1 MTDYKDFSIQRTV
14 AELGKLLDDIDQTFA
29 QIKSTKSEKRKS
41 QLRKRIEKKNLEIK
55 QLTERNKNANR
66 KN

>member
-14 AELGKLLDDIDQTFA
+14 AELGKLLDDIDQTFD

-66 KN
+66 

>member
-14 AELGKLLDDIDQTFA
+14 AELGKLLDDIDQKFD

-66 KN
+66 KD